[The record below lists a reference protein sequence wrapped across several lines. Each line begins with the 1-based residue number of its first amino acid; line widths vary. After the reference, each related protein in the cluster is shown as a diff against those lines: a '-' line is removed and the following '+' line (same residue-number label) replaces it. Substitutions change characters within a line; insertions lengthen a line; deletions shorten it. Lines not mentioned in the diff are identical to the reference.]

1 MIRNNNTNER
11 GTKMLHLDEI
21 VASKMEKGLTT
32 EADKI
37 KDIGRVL
44 TEMGKS
50 LNERI
55 WLLSHDEDFIP
66 DVLEYL
72 KTMEIKPVSEMR
84 LIEPRRNTKWLE
96 KGFLYEVVS
105 EVDSFG
111 YFKVKE
117 PRSIGKRIRFIHK
130 NNMKEVKVI

>member
-21 VASKMEKGLTT
+21 VASKMKKGLTT

-96 KGFLYEVVS
+96 KGF
-105 EVDSFG
+105 
-111 YFKVKE
+111 
-117 PRSIGKRIRFIHK
+117 
-130 NNMKEVKVI
+130 

>member
-44 TEMGKS
+44 TEMNKS
-50 LNERI
+50 FNERCY
-55 WLLSHDEDFIP
+55 LLSVDEDFIS
-66 DVLEYL
+66 DVLSNY
-72 KTMEIKPVSEMR
+72 
-84 LIEPRRNTKWLE
+84 N
-96 KGFLYEVVS
+96 
-105 EVDSFG
+105 
-111 YFKVKE
+111 
-117 PRSIGKRIRFIHK
+117 HK
-130 NNMKEVKVI
+130 S